1 MPLARWLSV
10 CIAPRSLVTIWL
22 AEHLNRLIDTHRTRV
37 LTTAGEDLREEI
49 VSGTELVTNADA
61 ADPLRIV
68 LVAPPYFDIPP
79 KGYGGVEVVV
89 ADLANALVQRGH
101 DVTVLGAG
109 EPRTSARLIP
119 VWERTLADRLGEPYP
134 EIMHALKVRR
144 VIERPATTD
153 GADIVHDHTFAGP
166 RSTAVSA
173 SRRATLR
180 QILRER
186 SNVAE
191 PTPA

>member
-1 MPLARWLSV
+1 MV
-10 CIAPRSLVTIWL
+10 
-22 AEHLNRLIDTHRTRV
+22 
-37 LTTAGEDLREEI
+37 
-49 VSGTELVTNADA
+49 TELADA
-61 ADPLRIV
+61 
-68 LVAPPYFDIPP
+68 LV
-79 KGYGGVEVVV
+79 K
-89 ADLANALVQRGH
+89 RGH
-101 DVTVLGAG
+101 NVIVLGAS
-109 EPRTSARLIP
+109 EPRMSARLIAL
-119 VWERTLADRLGEPYP
+119 WERTVADRLGEPYP
-134 EIMHALKVRR
+134 EIMHPLKVRR

-173 SRRATLR
+173 SRQATLR

>member
-1 MPLARWLSV
+1 
-10 CIAPRSLVTIWL
+10 
-22 AEHLNRLIDTHRTRV
+22 
-37 LTTAGEDLREEI
+37 
-49 VSGTELVTNADA
+49 VSGTELVTNAA

-89 ADLANALVQRGH
+89 AELADALVKRGH

-144 VIERPATTD
+144 VIERIATTD
-153 GADIVHDHTFAGP
+153 GVDIVHDHTFAGP
-166 RSTAVSA
+166 LNTVRSTTICTRITAYLATRSA
-173 SRRATLR
+173 
-180 QILRER
+180 
-186 SNVAE
+186 
-191 PTPA
+191 